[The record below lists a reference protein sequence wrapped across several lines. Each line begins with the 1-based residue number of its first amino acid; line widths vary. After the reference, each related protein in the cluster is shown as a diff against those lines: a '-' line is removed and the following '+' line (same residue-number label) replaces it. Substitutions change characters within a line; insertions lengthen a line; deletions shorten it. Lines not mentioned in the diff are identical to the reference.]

1 MQELPSD
8 KGLASFELIGGEII
22 TDIFSNSDIEVQ
34 AAVKD
39 LALIDLQVENQGR
52 NTGYG
57 RKCVTDFVI
66 SYTVCG
72 S

>member
-1 MQELPSD
+1 MQELPSN

-22 TDIFSNSDIEVQ
+22 TEIFSNSDIEVQ
-34 AAVKD
+34 ASVKD

-57 RKCVTDFVI
+57 RKCVTDFI
-66 SYTVCG
+66 IPFS

>member
-1 MQELPSD
+1 MQELPSN
-8 KGLASFELIGGEII
+8 KGLASFELIGGEIT

-34 AAVKD
+34 ASVKD

-52 NTGYG
+52 NTGYR

-66 SYTVCG
+66 PFS

>member
-1 MQELPSD
+1 MQELPSN

-39 LALIDLQVENQGR
+39 LTLIDLQVENQGR

-57 RKCVTDFVI
+57 GNV
-66 SYTVCG
+66 
-72 S
+72 